1 MDYIFAAI
9 SPQFLLQ
16 FAILKVL
23 TTQWAMVFMN
33 RLCQHLGLLLH
44 TFYYFLFLSMN
55 IVYHLGRILVKWF
68 SILPG
73 LFLGYNQDVSS
84 ILFPWSLWRTE
95 CWFPNLLV
103 KHKQDASMS
112 FLFLLFEIVAY
123 KKLELSYNK
132 LISSHR
138 WQLIFQLVYFR
149 QSYIRE

>member
-23 TTQWAMVFMN
+23 TTQWAMVFMEFTSLN
-33 RLCQHLGLLLH
+33 SLH
-44 TFYYFLFLSMN
+44 
-55 IVYHLGRILVKWF
+55 GILVKWF

-73 LFLGYNQDVSS
+73 LFLGYNQDVFS
-84 ILFPWSLWRTE
+84 ILFPLSLWRTK

-103 KHKQDASMS
+103 KHKQDVSMS

-138 WQLIFQLVYFR
+138 WQLIYQLVYFR